1 MGRIIGIRIKNYGSL
16 KDIKLGKLLF
26 DSKDVK
32 ELTNMNAIIGQSG
45 TGKSTLADAFGFL
58 ADSLEKGVEV
68 ACDLNGRGGY
78 ESIISQGA
86 QGPIEFEIYYRE
98 KSNESPI
105 TYELFIGLDKIGRP
119 IIEKERLR
127 QRRKN
132 ERYGRPMSFLFLE
145 YGKGYAFK
153 GNDGGRSDEGDQ
165 EIGDKVDIELAD
177 PRQMGIV
184 TLGELRE
191 HPRIV
196 KFKNFLKNWYL
207 CYFSPTAAREIPNA
221 GPQKYLNR
229 LGNNVNNVAQFLY
242 REDPKEFMKVLKA
255 IQTKLPGIKV
265 ITPVK
270 LQNGQLVLQFLEEGF
285 DEPFYSK
292 KMYYRTLKLFAD
304 YLLLYEKDARPLV
317 FIEEPENGLYHKY
330 LADLALQMKESVNNT
345 YSKQLFVTTHSPFF
359 VNALSPEEVWVLK
372 KQKDGFSTVTR
383 ASQFEYVKEL
393 CEAEVELGDLWYSD
407 YFE

>member
-1 MGRIIGIRIKNYGSL
+1 MGRIAGIRIRNYGSL
-16 KDIKLGKLLF
+16 KDVKLGRLLS

-86 QGPIEFEIYYRE
+86 QEPIEFEIYYRE
-98 KSNESPI
+98 TSNESPI
-105 TYELFIGLDKIGRP
+105 TYELFIGLDKMGRP

-132 ERYGRPMSFLFLE
+132 ERYGQPMSFLFLE

-153 GNDGGRSDEGDQ
+153 GNDSGRSDEEDK

-229 LGNNVNNVAQFLY
+229 LGNNVNNVAQFLH

-255 IQTKLPGIKV
+255 IQTKLPGIKM

-285 DEPFYSK
+285 DEPFYSQ
-292 KMYYRTLKLFAD
+292 KMSDGTLKMFAY

-383 ASQFEYVKEL
+383 ASQFECVKEL
-393 CEAEVELGDLWYSD
+393 CEAEIELGDLWYSD